1 VGLKT
6 TLIPDSRSV
15 THEALFKITK
25 YVMAVSSI
33 NLSRVSHNMRL
44 NFVINSLQRTQ
55 RELFDNQSQIA
66 TGRRFLTPSDDPI
79 AATRALDLTQALAR
93 QEQFV
98 TNVQHGDNFLAS
110 ADSALT
116 EVNDLLIQASV
127 IASQTVGNLTS
138 RDERESEAVVVA
150 AIRQQLQSVGNRQ
163 FDGRYIFGG
172 RETLDRPFIDTLGG
186 VAYVG
191 DMGNL
196 LTRVDDGVTS
206 TINMTGDR
214 VFDALSQSIAT
225 DVDLSPVLSETTRL
239 DNLAGANGHGIER
252 GTIVFNEPTG
262 AGAFTVDLSSADTIG
277 DIVALIDSAAA
288 SAGSSLTATLSD
300 SGLTIMPGAA
310 PVSITDTSAGLVVA
324 SLGIATIEPTSTAV
338 EGINLQ
344 PRIARLTPI
353 ADLAG
358 GAGIDTD
365 TGMIITNGGETATI
379 DLSDAETVQDLINII
394 NNAGVGV
401 LARIDD
407 AGTRIDVL
415 NQVSGTSLA
424 IGENGG
430 TTATDLGLRT
440 FDTATPLEA
449 LNFGRGV
456 SAIEGENDLR
466 ITTRDGS
473 TVDVNLDGAVTIG
486 DVIDLINEAATDAGV
501 TVTAA
506 FADTGNGIVLQD
518 STSGSNALSVGAL
531 NVSSAASDLGLVQSV
546 TDPSADLLGADVN
559 AVRTD
564 GILDALIELEKALLA
579 DDTQGISAAGGRL
592 DTLRNKVTRI
602 HGIVGARSQSMGAK
616 RRQIEDSALLAQ
628 TFLSEVKDLDYAEA
642 ITRLQGS
649 LTQLQANMQTSSNL
663 LGLSLMDFLR

>member
-1 VGLKT
+1 
-6 TLIPDSRSV
+6 
-15 THEALFKITK
+15 
-25 YVMAVSSI
+25 
-33 NLSRVSHNMRL
+33 MRL

>member
-1 VGLKT
+1 MGLKT